1 MHTQDA
7 ARLAPLYPRWHDF
20 RRIRVILDPGGL
32 FLNDYLR
39 RLFDADGTV
48 PSDTAYPHMIVVAQD
63 DESHNLV

>member
-20 RRIRVILDPGGL
+20 RRIRVILDPRGL

-39 RLFDADGTV
+39 RLFDADGPV